1 METIMKDYAHYVLAT
16 QLTVEMLSGKASRV
30 EKEGVLEYDESA
42 KLLII
47 HDIAQ
52 GGIGDVVCMPGDYL
66 VLANNKYTRLDRQ
79 TFEKFFTVVSND
91 KNVNACESPE
101 VPVNK

>member
-1 METIMKDYAHYVLAT
+1 MATIMKDYMYYVSAT
-16 QLTVEMLSGKASRV
+16 QLTVEMLSGKADRV

-52 GGIGDVVCMPGDYL
+52 GGVGDIVCMPGDYL
-66 VLANNKYTRLDRQ
+66 VLADDKYARLDRQ
-79 TFEKFFTVVSND
+79 TFEKFFKPVSSD
-91 KNVNACESPE
+91 KNMYTCESPE
-101 VPVNK
+101 LPVNK

>member
-1 METIMKDYAHYVLAT
+1 MEAVMKDYMYYVSAT
-16 QLTVEMLSGKASRV
+16 QLTVEMLSGKTDRV

-52 GGIGDVVCMPGDYL
+52 GGVGDIVCMPGDYL
-66 VLANNKYTRLDRQ
+66 VLANDKYARLDRQ
-79 TFEKFFTVVSND
+79 IFEKFFKPVSSD
-91 KNVNACESPE
+91 KNMNTCESLE
-101 VPVNK
+101 LSTDK